1 MDIGIIARRYAR
13 ALLLFAC
20 ENGHETLVYEQAQQL
35 LFQYNQLPE
44 FRHTIE
50 NPMVS
55 RTEKI
60 KLLHNATAGAD
71 TCEELTKFFYLLL
84 EKGAKSYWLSSC
96 ILSYSYIGKRK
107 NTSGKTCHGNAA
119 TGGNPQRAESA
130 HPETLSGTHGGI
142 QHQGR
147 PRHHRWRHSGNR
159 LLANRRQHSRTVETR
174 EETVHRE
181 KQKNRIMKRKQ
192 EYAR

>member
-35 LFQYNQLPE
+35 LFQYNELPE

-84 EKGAKSYWLSSC
+84 EKRREKLLAF
-96 ILSYSYIGKRK
+96 ILHSFLFLYRKKKKIRQGKLV
-107 NTSGKTCHGNAA
+107 TAI
-119 TGGNPQRAESA
+119 GGNPQRTENA

-142 QHQGR
+142 QNQSR
-147 PRHHRWRHSGNR
+147 PRYHRRWHSGNR
-159 LLANRRQHSRTVETR
+159 LLANRC
-174 EETVHRE
+174 
-181 KQKNRIMKRKQ
+181 
-192 EYAR
+192 

>member
-60 KLLHNATAGAD
+60 KLLHNATAKVD
-71 TCEELTKFFYLLL
+71 PD
-84 EKGAKSYWLSSC
+84 
-96 ILSYSYIGKRK
+96 IIG
-107 NTSGKTCHGNAA
+107 
-119 TGGNPQRAESA
+119 
-130 HPETLSGTHGGI
+130 GGI
-142 QHQGR
+142 LEIGY
-147 PRHHRWRHSGNR
+147 WRIDASIAGQLKR
-159 LLANRRQHSRTVETR
+159 VKKQFIEKNRRIV
-174 EETVHRE
+174 
-181 KQKNRIMKRKQ
+181 
-192 EYAR
+192 

>member
-35 LFQYNQLPE
+35 LFQYNELPE

-71 TCEELTKFFYLLL
+71 TCEERK
-84 EKGAKSYWLSSC
+84 KKK
-96 ILSYSYIGKRK
+96 IRQGKLV
-107 NTSGKTCHGNAA
+107 TAM
-119 TGGNPQRAESA
+119 PLPE
-130 HPETLSGTHGGI
+130 ETLNELKTLILKRYRG
-142 QHQGR
+142 
-147 PRHHRWRHSGNR
+147 
-159 LLANRRQHSRTVETR
+159 RTVEFKTKVDPGIIGGGILEIGYWR
-174 EETVHRE
+174 IDASIAGQLKRVK
-181 KQKNRIMKRKQ
+181 KQFIEKNRRIV
-192 EYAR
+192 

>member
-60 KLLHNATAGAD
+60 KLLHNATAGVD

-84 EKGAKSYWLSSC
+84 EKRREKLLAF
-96 ILSYSYIGKRK
+96 ILHSFLFLYRKMKKIRQGKLV
-107 NTSGKTCHGNAA
+107 TAV
-119 TGGNPQRAESA
+119 PLPE
-130 HPETLSGTHGGI
+130 ETLNELKALILKRYRG
-142 QHQGR
+142 
-147 PRHHRWRHSGNR
+147 
-159 LLANRRQHSRTVETR
+159 RTVEFNTKVDPDIIGGGILEIGYWR
-174 EETVHRE
+174 IDASIAGQLKRVK
-181 KQKNRIMKRKQ
+181 KQFIEKNRRIV
-192 EYAR
+192 

>member
-84 EKGAKSYWLSSC
+84 EKRREK
-96 ILSYSYIGKRK
+96 LSYSYIGKRK
-107 NTSGKTCHGNAA
+107 KYVRENLSRQCRYRRKPSTS
-119 TGGNPQRAESA
+119 
-130 HPETLSGTHGGI
+130 
-142 QHQGR
+142 
-147 PRHHRWRHSGNR
+147 
-159 LLANRRQHSRTVETR
+159 
-174 EETVHRE
+174 
-181 KQKNRIMKRKQ
+181 
-192 EYAR
+192 